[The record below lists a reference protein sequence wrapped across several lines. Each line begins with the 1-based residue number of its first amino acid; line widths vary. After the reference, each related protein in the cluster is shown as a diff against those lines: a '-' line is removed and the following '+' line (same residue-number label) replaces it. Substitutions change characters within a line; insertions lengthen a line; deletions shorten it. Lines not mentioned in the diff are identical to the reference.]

1 MIQLHKSDLSL
12 GEINAVYYYI
22 HIFGRRTTMKK
33 HLYINGVWKSV
44 GKYKPLYAPYSE
56 ETLAEIAQGTEDDV
70 KEAIVSAKNAMKEM
84 KKLSAYDRATILEKV
99 AQKMDER
106 REEFAEIIAKEA
118 AKPIRAA
125 RGEVDRTVQTYK
137 FAAEEA
143 KRIYGETL
151 PLDAAPGADGRIAY
165 TIRKPI
171 GVIGAI
177 TPFNFPLNLVAHK
190 VGPAIAA
197 GNTIVL
203 KPADQTPLSAYAL
216 VELFEEAGL
225 PKGAFNIISGP
236 GSIVGEA
243 IVKSEDVASITFT
256 GSPKVGI
263 GIKEKAGLKRVT
275 LELGSNA
282 AVIIDEDVELTDEI
296 IERVKWG
303 AFVNNGQVCISVQ
316 RVFVHEKKMEEF
328 LTKLKKAMETVV
340 VGNPL
345 HEETDVS
352 ALISKKDV
360 ERIDIWVQEAI
371 KEGANVL
378 YGGKKYDARIFEP
391 TVLTNVP
398 EYVSV
403 QCQEVFGPL
412 MTVNTFKEFD
422 EALEQVNNSRYGL
435 QAGVFTN
442 NLCKAMRAIDELEVG
457 GVMIN
462 DIPTFRVDHMP
473 YGGVKESGTGRE
485 GIKYAIEEMTEM
497 KLVCIK
503 K

>member
-1 MIQLHKSDLSL
+1 
-12 GEINAVYYYI
+12 
-22 HIFGRRTTMKK
+22 MKK
-33 HLYINGVWKSV
+33 HLYINGDWKSV
-44 GKYKPLYAPYSE
+44 NTYKPLYAPYSE
-56 ETLAEIAQGTEDDV
+56 ETLAEIAQGTEEDV
-70 KEAIVSAKNAMKEM
+70 QEAVTSAKNAMKKM
-84 KKLSAYDRATILEKV
+84 NTLTAYDRATILEKV
-99 AQKMDER
+99 AQIMDER

-125 RGEVDRTVQTYK
+125 RGEVDRTVLTYK

-197 GNTIVL
+197 GNTVVL
-203 KPADQTPLSAYAL
+203 KPADQTPLSSYAL

-225 PKGAFNIISGP
+225 PKGALNIISGP
-236 GSIVGEA
+236 GATVGEA
-243 IVKSEDVASITFT
+243 IVKNDDVASITFT

-296 IERVKWG
+296 MERVKWG

-316 RVFVHEKKMEEF
+316 RVFVHEKRMDEF
-328 LTKLKKAMETVV
+328 LSKLKKAMETVV
-340 VGNPL
+340 VGDPMN
-345 HEETDVS
+345 EETDVS

-360 ERIDIWVQEAI
+360 ERIEMWVQEAI
-371 KEGANVL
+371 KEGATVL
-378 YGGKKYDARIFEP
+378 YGGKKRDERIFEP

-398 EYVSV
+398 EHVSV
-403 QCQEVFGPL
+403 QCQEVFGPV

-422 EALEQVNNSRYGL
+422 EAIEKVNHSRYGL

-442 NLCKAMRAIDELEVG
+442 NLFKAMRAIDELEVG

-485 GIKYAIEEMTEM
+485 GIKYAMEEMTEM

>member
-1 MIQLHKSDLSL
+1 
-12 GEINAVYYYI
+12 
-22 HIFGRRTTMKK
+22 MKK
-33 HLYINGVWKSV
+33 HLYINGDWKSV
-44 GKYKPLYAPYSE
+44 NTYKPLYAPYSE
-56 ETLAEIAQGTEDDV
+56 ETLAEIAQGTEEDV
-70 KEAIVSAKNAMKEM
+70 QEAVTSAKNAMKKM
-84 KKLSAYDRATILEKV
+84 NTLTAYDRATILEKV
-99 AQKMDER
+99 AQIMDER

-125 RGEVDRTVQTYK
+125 RGEVDRTVLTYK

-197 GNTIVL
+197 GNTVVL
-203 KPADQTPLSAYAL
+203 KPADQTPLSSYAL

-225 PKGAFNIISGP
+225 PKGALNIISGP
-236 GSIVGEA
+236 GATVGEA
-243 IVKSEDVASITFT
+243 IVKNDDVASITFT

-296 IERVKWG
+296 MERVKWG

-316 RVFVHEKKMEEF
+316 RVFVHVKRMDEF
-328 LTKLKKAMETVV
+328 LSKLKKAMETVV
-340 VGNPL
+340 VGDPMN
-345 HEETDVS
+345 EETDVS

-360 ERIDIWVQEAI
+360 KRIEMWVQEAI
-371 KEGANVL
+371 KEGATVL
-378 YGGKKYDARIFEP
+378 YGGKKRDERIFEP

-398 EYVSV
+398 EHVSV
-403 QCQEVFGPL
+403 QCQEVFGPV

-422 EALEQVNNSRYGL
+422 EAIEKVNHSRYGL

-442 NLCKAMRAIDELEVG
+442 NLFKAMRAIDELEVG

>member
-1 MIQLHKSDLSL
+1 
-12 GEINAVYYYI
+12 
-22 HIFGRRTTMKK
+22 MKK
-33 HLYINGVWKSV
+33 HLYINGDWKSV
-44 GKYKPLYAPYSE
+44 NTYKPLYAPYSE
-56 ETLAEIAQGTEDDV
+56 ETLAEIAQGTEEDV
-70 KEAIVSAKNAMKEM
+70 QEAVTSAKNAMKKM
-84 KKLSAYDRATILEKV
+84 NTLTAYDRATILEKV
-99 AQKMDER
+99 AQIMDER

-125 RGEVDRTVQTYK
+125 RGEVDRTVLTYK

-151 PLDAAPGADGRIAY
+151 PLDAAPGAEGRIAY

-197 GNTIVL
+197 GNTVVL
-203 KPADQTPLSAYAL
+203 KPADQTPLSSYAL

-225 PKGAFNIISGP
+225 PKGALNIISGP
-236 GSIVGEA
+236 GATVGEA
-243 IVKSEDVASITFT
+243 IVKNDDVASITFT

-282 AVIIDEDVELTDEI
+282 AVIIDEDVELTDEVM
-296 IERVKWG
+296 ERVKWG

-316 RVFVHEKKMEEF
+316 RVFVHEKRMDEF
-328 LTKLKKAMETVV
+328 LLKLKKAMETVV
-340 VGNPL
+340 VGDPMN
-345 HEETDVS
+345 EETDVS

-360 ERIDIWVQEAI
+360 ERIDMWVQEAI
-371 KEGANVL
+371 KEGATVL
-378 YGGKKYDARIFEP
+378 YGGKKRDERIFEP

-398 EYVSV
+398 EHVSV
-403 QCQEVFGPL
+403 QCQEVFGPV

-422 EALEQVNNSRYGL
+422 EAIEKVNHSRYGL

-442 NLCKAMRAIDELEVG
+442 NLFKAMRAIDGLEVG

>member
-1 MIQLHKSDLSL
+1 
-12 GEINAVYYYI
+12 
-22 HIFGRRTTMKK
+22 MKK
-33 HLYINGVWKSV
+33 HLYINGDWKSV
-44 GKYKPLYAPYSE
+44 NTYKPLYAPYSE
-56 ETLAEIAQGTEDDV
+56 ETLAEIAQGTEEDV
-70 KEAIVSAKNAMKEM
+70 QEAVTSAKNAMKKM
-84 KKLSAYDRATILEKV
+84 NTLTAYDRATILEKV
-99 AQKMDER
+99 AQIMDER

-125 RGEVDRTVQTYK
+125 KGEVDRTVLTYK
-137 FAAEEA
+137 FAEEA

-151 PLDAAPGADGRIAY
+151 PLDAAPGAEGRIAY

-197 GNTIVL
+197 GNTVVL
-203 KPADQTPLSAYAL
+203 KPADQTPLSSYAL

-225 PKGAFNIISGP
+225 PKGALNIISGP
-236 GSIVGEA
+236 GATVGEA
-243 IVKSEDVASITFT
+243 IVKNDDVASITFT

-282 AVIIDEDVELTDEI
+282 AVIIDEDVELTDEVM
-296 IERVKWG
+296 ERVKWG

-316 RVFVHEKKMEEF
+316 RVFVHEKRMDEF
-328 LTKLKKAMETVV
+328 LLKLKKAMETVV
-340 VGNPL
+340 VGDPMN
-345 HEETDVS
+345 EETDVS

-360 ERIDIWVQEAI
+360 ERIDMWVQEAI
-371 KEGANVL
+371 KEGATVL
-378 YGGKKYDARIFEP
+378 YGGKKRDERIFEP

-398 EYVSV
+398 EHVSV
-403 QCQEVFGPL
+403 QCQEVFGPV

-422 EALEQVNNSRYGL
+422 EAIEKVNHSRYGL

-442 NLCKAMRAIDELEVG
+442 NLFKAMRAIDELEVG

>member
-1 MIQLHKSDLSL
+1 
-12 GEINAVYYYI
+12 
-22 HIFGRRTTMKK
+22 MKK
-33 HLYINGVWKSV
+33 HLYINGDWKSV
-44 GKYKPLYAPYSE
+44 NTYKPLYAPYSE
-56 ETLAEIAQGTEDDV
+56 ETLAEIAQGTEEDV
-70 KEAIVSAKNAMKEM
+70 QEAVTSAKNAMKKM
-84 KKLSAYDRATILEKV
+84 NTLTAYDRATILEKV
-99 AQKMDER
+99 AQIIDER

-125 RGEVDRTVQTYK
+125 RGEVDRTVLTYK

-197 GNTIVL
+197 GNTVVL
-203 KPADQTPLSAYAL
+203 KPADQTPLSSYAL

-225 PKGAFNIISGP
+225 PKGALNIISGP
-236 GSIVGEA
+236 GATVGEA
-243 IVKSEDVASITFT
+243 IVKNDDVASITFT

-296 IERVKWG
+296 MERVKWG

-316 RVFVHEKKMEEF
+316 RVFVHEKRMDEF
-328 LTKLKKAMETVV
+328 LSKLKKAMETVV
-340 VGNPL
+340 VGDPMN
-345 HEETDVS
+345 EETDVS

-360 ERIDIWVQEAI
+360 KRIEMWVQEAI
-371 KEGANVL
+371 KEGSTVL
-378 YGGKKYDARIFEP
+378 YGGKKRDERIFEP

-398 EYVSV
+398 EHVSV
-403 QCQEVFGPL
+403 QCQEVFGPV

-422 EALEQVNNSRYGL
+422 EAIEKVNHSRYGL

-442 NLCKAMRAIDELEVG
+442 NLFKAMRAIDELEVG

>member
-1 MIQLHKSDLSL
+1 
-12 GEINAVYYYI
+12 
-22 HIFGRRTTMKK
+22 MKK
-33 HLYINGVWKSV
+33 HLYINGDWKSV
-44 GKYKPLYAPYSE
+44 NTYKPLYAPYSE
-56 ETLAEIAQGTEDDV
+56 ETLAEIAQGTEEDV
-70 KEAIVSAKNAMKEM
+70 KEAVTAAKNAMTKM
-84 KKLSAYDRATILEKV
+84 NTLSAYDRATILEKV

-177 TPFNFPLNLVAHK
+177 TPFNLVAHK

-197 GNTIVL
+197 GNTVVL
-203 KPADQTPLSAYAL
+203 KPADQTPLSSYAL

-225 PKGAFNIISGP
+225 PNGALNIISGP
-236 GSIVGEA
+236 GSTVGEA
-243 IVKSEDVASITFT
+243 IVKNDYVASITFT

-263 GIKEKAGLKRVT
+263 GIKQKAGLKRVT

-316 RVFVHEKKMEEF
+316 RVFVHETKMHEF
-328 LTKLKKAMETVV
+328 LSKLKKAMESVV
-340 VGNPL
+340 VGDPL
-345 HEETDVS
+345 LEETDVS
-352 ALISKKDV
+352 ALISKRDV
-360 ERIDIWVQEAI
+360 ERIDMWVQEAI
-371 KEGANVL
+371 KEGATVL
-378 YGGKKYDARIFEP
+378 CGGKKRDARIFEP

-398 EYVSV
+398 DHVSV

-422 EALEQVNNSRYGL
+422 EAIGQVNNSRYGL

-442 NLCKAMRAIDELEVG
+442 NLFKAMRAIDELEVG

>member
-1 MIQLHKSDLSL
+1 
-12 GEINAVYYYI
+12 
-22 HIFGRRTTMKK
+22 MKK
-33 HLYINGVWKSV
+33 HLYINGDWKTV
-44 GKYKPLYAPYSE
+44 NTYKPLYAPYSE
-56 ETLAEIAQGTEDDV
+56 ETLAEIAQGTEEDV
-70 KEAIVSAKNAMKEM
+70 KEAVTAAKNAMTKM
-84 KKLSAYDRATILEKV
+84 NKLSAYDRATILEKV

-125 RGEVDRTVQTYK
+125 RGEVARTVQTYK

-151 PLDAAPGADGRIAY
+151 PLDAAPGANGRIAY

-197 GNTIVL
+197 GNTVVL
-203 KPADQTPLSAYAL
+203 KPADQTPLSSYAL
-216 VELFEEAGL
+216 VELFKEAGL
-225 PKGAFNIISGP
+225 PNGALNIISGP
-236 GSIVGEA
+236 GSTVGEA
-243 IVKSEDVASITFT
+243 IVKNDYVASITFT

-263 GIKEKAGLKRVT
+263 GIKQKAGLKRVT

-316 RVFVHEKKMEEF
+316 RVFVHETKIHEF
-328 LTKLKKAMETVV
+328 LSKLKKAMESVV
-340 VGNPL
+340 VGDPL
-345 HEETDVS
+345 LEETDVS

-360 ERIDIWVQEAI
+360 ERIDMWVQEAI
-371 KEGANVL
+371 KEGATVL
-378 YGGKKYDARIFEP
+378 CGGKKQDARIFEP

-398 EYVSV
+398 DHVSV

-422 EALEQVNNSRYGL
+422 EAIEQVNNSRYGL

-442 NLCKAMRAIDELEVG
+442 NLFKAMRAIDELEVG

>member
-1 MIQLHKSDLSL
+1 
-12 GEINAVYYYI
+12 
-22 HIFGRRTTMKK
+22 MKK
-33 HLYINGVWKSV
+33 HLYINGNWKSV
-44 GKYKPLYAPYSE
+44 NTYKPLYAPYSE
-56 ETLAEIAQGTEDDV
+56 ETLAEIAQGTEEDV
-70 KEAIVSAKNAMKEM
+70 KEAVTAAKNAMIKM
-84 KKLSAYDRATILEKV
+84 NTLSAYDRATILEKV

-197 GNTIVL
+197 GNTVVL
-203 KPADQTPLSAYAL
+203 KPADQTPLSSYAL

-225 PKGAFNIISGP
+225 PNGALNIISGP
-236 GSIVGEA
+236 GPTVGEA
-243 IVKSEDVASITFT
+243 IVKNDYVASITFT
-256 GSPKVGI
+256 GSPKVGM
-263 GIKEKAGLKRVT
+263 GIKQKAGLKRVT

-316 RVFVHEKKMEEF
+316 RVFVHETKIHEF
-328 LTKLKKAMETVV
+328 LSKLKKAMESVV
-340 VGNPL
+340 VGDPL
-345 HEETDVS
+345 LEETDVS

-360 ERIDIWVQEAI
+360 ERIDMWVQEAI
-371 KEGANVL
+371 KEGATVL
-378 YGGKKYDARIFEP
+378 CGGKKQDARIFEP

-398 EYVSV
+398 NHVSV

-422 EALEQVNNSRYGL
+422 EAIEQVNNSRYGL

-442 NLCKAMRAIDELEVG
+442 NLFKAMRAIDELEVG

>member
-1 MIQLHKSDLSL
+1 
-12 GEINAVYYYI
+12 
-22 HIFGRRTTMKK
+22 MKK
-33 HLYINGVWKSV
+33 HLYIDGAWKEV
-44 GKYKPLYAPYSE
+44 EAYKTLYAPYSE
-56 ETLAEIAQGTEDDV
+56 EVLAEIAQGTEEDV
-70 KEAIVSAKNAMKEM
+70 QKAISSAKKAMKEM
-84 KKLSAYDRATILEKV
+84 GKLSAYDRASILETV
-99 AQKMDER
+99 AQKMHER

-165 TIRKPI
+165 TVRKPI

-203 KPADQTPLSAYAL
+203 KPADQTPLSSYAL

-225 PKGAFNIISGP
+225 PKGAFNIVSGR

-243 IVKSEDVASITFT
+243 LVKDDRVASITFT

-263 GIKEKAGLKRVT
+263 GIKAKAGLKRVT

-282 AVIIDEDVELTDEI
+282 AVVIDENVELTEGV

-303 AFVNNGQVCISVQ
+303 AFVNNGQVCISIQ
-316 RVFVHEKKMEEF
+316 RVFVHENKMEEF
-328 LTKLKKAMETVV
+328 TEKLTKAMEKVV
-340 VGNPL
+340 VGDPL

-352 ALISKKDV
+352 ALISKNDV
-360 ERIDIWVQEAI
+360 NRIELWIQEAV
-371 KEGANVL
+371 KEGATVL
-378 YGGKKYDARIFEP
+378 CGGKKRDARIFEP

-398 EYVSV
+398 NHVSV
-403 QCQEVFGPL
+403 QCQEVFGPV
-412 MTVNTFKEFD
+412 MTVNTFQTFE
-422 EALEQVNNSRYGL
+422 EALEMVNNSRYGL
-435 QAGVFTN
+435 QAGVFTTD
-442 NLCKAMRAIDELEVG
+442 LTKAMRAIDELEVG

>member
-1 MIQLHKSDLSL
+1 
-12 GEINAVYYYI
+12 
-22 HIFGRRTTMKK
+22 MKK
-33 HLYINGVWKSV
+33 HLYINGDWKSV
-44 GKYKPLYAPYSE
+44 NTYKPLYAPYSE
-56 ETLAEIAQGTEDDV
+56 ETLAEIAQGTEEDV
-70 KEAIVSAKNAMKEM
+70 QEAVTSAKNAMKKM
-84 KKLSAYDRATILEKV
+84 NTLTAYDRATILEKV
-99 AQKMDER
+99 AQIMDER

-125 RGEVDRTVQTYK
+125 RGEVDRTVLTYK

-197 GNTIVL
+197 GNTVVL
-203 KPADQTPLSAYAL
+203 KPADQTPLSSYAL

-225 PKGAFNIISGP
+225 PKGALNIISGP
-236 GSIVGEA
+236 GATVGEA
-243 IVKSEDVASITFT
+243 IVKNDDVASITFT

-296 IERVKWG
+296 MERVKWG

-316 RVFVHEKKMEEF
+316 RVFVHEKRMDEF
-328 LTKLKKAMETVV
+328 LSKLKKAMETVV
-340 VGNPL
+340 VGDPMN
-345 HEETDVS
+345 EETDVS

-360 ERIDIWVQEAI
+360 KRIDMWVQEAI
-371 KEGANVL
+371 KEGATVL
-378 YGGKKYDARIFEP
+378 YGGKKRDERIFEP

-398 EYVSV
+398 EHVSV
-403 QCQEVFGPL
+403 QCQEVFGPV

-422 EALEQVNNSRYGL
+422 EAIEKVNHSRYGL

-442 NLCKAMRAIDELEVG
+442 NLFKAMRAIDELEVG

>member
-1 MIQLHKSDLSL
+1 
-12 GEINAVYYYI
+12 
-22 HIFGRRTTMKK
+22 MKK
-33 HLYINGVWKSV
+33 HLYINGNWKSV
-44 GKYKPLYAPYSE
+44 NTYKPLYAPYSE
-56 ETLAEIAQGTEDDV
+56 ETLAEIAQGTEEDV
-70 KEAIVSAKNAMKEM
+70 KEAVTAAKNAMIKM
-84 KKLSAYDRATILEKV
+84 NTLSAYDRATILEKV

-197 GNTIVL
+197 GNTVVL
-203 KPADQTPLSAYAL
+203 KPADQTPLSSYAL

-225 PKGAFNIISGP
+225 PNGALNIISGP
-236 GSIVGEA
+236 GPTVGEA
-243 IVKSEDVASITFT
+243 IVKNDYVASITFT
-256 GSPKVGI
+256 GSPKVGM
-263 GIKEKAGLKRVT
+263 GIKQKAGLKRVT

-316 RVFVHEKKMEEF
+316 RVFVHETKIHEF
-328 LTKLKKAMETVV
+328 LSKLKKAMESVV
-340 VGNPL
+340 VGDPL
-345 HEETDVS
+345 LEETDVS

-360 ERIDIWVQEAI
+360 ERIDMWVQEAI
-371 KEGANVL
+371 KEGATVL
-378 YGGKKYDARIFEP
+378 CGGKKQDARIFEP
-391 TVLTNVP
+391 TVVTNVP
-398 EYVSV
+398 YHVSV

-422 EALEQVNNSRYGL
+422 EAIEQVNNSRYGL

-442 NLCKAMRAIDELEVG
+442 NLFKAMRAIDELEVG

>member
-1 MIQLHKSDLSL
+1 
-12 GEINAVYYYI
+12 
-22 HIFGRRTTMKK
+22 MKK
-33 HLYINGVWKSV
+33 HLYINGDWKSV
-44 GKYKPLYAPYSE
+44 NTYKPLYAPYSE
-56 ETLAEIAQGTEDDV
+56 ETLAEIAQGTEEDV
-70 KEAIVSAKNAMKEM
+70 QEAVTSAKNAMKKM
-84 KKLSAYDRATILEKV
+84 NTLTAYDRATILEKV
-99 AQKMDER
+99 AQIMDER

-125 RGEVDRTVQTYK
+125 RGEVDRTVLTYK

-197 GNTIVL
+197 GNTVVL
-203 KPADQTPLSAYAL
+203 KPADQTPLSSYAL

-225 PKGAFNIISGP
+225 PKGALNIISGP
-236 GSIVGEA
+236 GATVGEA
-243 IVKSEDVASITFT
+243 IVKNDDVASITFT

-296 IERVKWG
+296 MERVKWG

-316 RVFVHEKKMEEF
+316 RVFVHEKRMDEF
-328 LTKLKKAMETVV
+328 LSKLKKAMETVV
-340 VGNPL
+340 VGDPMN
-345 HEETDVS
+345 EETDVS

-360 ERIDIWVQEAI
+360 KRIEMWVQEAI
-371 KEGANVL
+371 KEGATVL
-378 YGGKKYDARIFEP
+378 YGGKKRDERIFEP

-398 EYVSV
+398 EHISV
-403 QCQEVFGPL
+403 QCQEVFGPV

-422 EALEQVNNSRYGL
+422 EAIEKVNHSRYGL

-442 NLCKAMRAIDELEVG
+442 NLFKAMRAIDELEVG

>member
-1 MIQLHKSDLSL
+1 
-12 GEINAVYYYI
+12 
-22 HIFGRRTTMKK
+22 MKK
-33 HLYINGVWKSV
+33 HLYINGDWKSV
-44 GKYKPLYAPYSE
+44 NTYKPLYAPYSE
-56 ETLAEIAQGTEDDV
+56 ETLAEIAQGTEEDV
-70 KEAIVSAKNAMKEM
+70 QEAVTSAKNAMKKM
-84 KKLSAYDRATILEKV
+84 NTLTAYDRATILEKV
-99 AQKMDER
+99 AQIMDER

-125 RGEVDRTVQTYK
+125 RGEVDRTVLTYK

-197 GNTIVL
+197 GNTVVL
-203 KPADQTPLSAYAL
+203 KPADQTPLSSYAL

-225 PKGAFNIISGP
+225 PKGALNIISGP
-236 GSIVGEA
+236 GATVGEA
-243 IVKSEDVASITFT
+243 IVKNDDVASITFT

-296 IERVKWG
+296 MERVKWG

-316 RVFVHEKKMEEF
+316 RVFVHEKRMDEF
-328 LTKLKKAMETVV
+328 LSKLKKAMATVV
-340 VGNPL
+340 VGDSMN
-345 HEETDVS
+345 EETDVS

-360 ERIDIWVQEAI
+360 KRIEMWVQEAI
-371 KEGANVL
+371 KEGATVL
-378 YGGKKYDARIFEP
+378 YGGKKRDERIFEP

-398 EYVSV
+398 EHVSV
-403 QCQEVFGPL
+403 QCQEVFGPV

-422 EALEQVNNSRYGL
+422 EAIEKVNHSRYGL

-442 NLCKAMRAIDELEVG
+442 NLFKAMRAIDELEVG

-473 YGGVKESGTGRE
+473 YGVVKESGTGRE

>member
-1 MIQLHKSDLSL
+1 
-12 GEINAVYYYI
+12 
-22 HIFGRRTTMKK
+22 MKK
-33 HLYINGVWKSV
+33 HLYINGSWKSV
-44 GKYKPLYAPYSE
+44 NTYKPLYAPYSE
-56 ETLAEIAQGTEDDV
+56 ETLAEIAQGTEEDV
-70 KEAIVSAKNAMKEM
+70 KVAVTAAKNAMIKM
-84 KKLSAYDRATILEKV
+84 NTLSAYDRATILEKV

-197 GNTIVL
+197 GNTVVL
-203 KPADQTPLSAYAL
+203 KPADQTPLSSYAL

-225 PKGAFNIISGP
+225 PNGALNIISGP
-236 GSIVGEA
+236 GPTVGEA
-243 IVKSEDVASITFT
+243 IVKNDYVASITFT

-263 GIKEKAGLKRVT
+263 GIKQKAGLKRVT

-316 RVFVHEKKMEEF
+316 RVFVHETKIHEF
-328 LTKLKKAMETVV
+328 LSKLKKAMESVV
-340 VGNPL
+340 VGDPL
-345 HEETDVS
+345 LEETDVS

-360 ERIDIWVQEAI
+360 ERIDMWVQEAI
-371 KEGANVL
+371 KEGATVL
-378 YGGKKYDARIFEP
+378 CGGKKQDARIFEP

-398 EYVSV
+398 NHVSV

-422 EALEQVNNSRYGL
+422 EAIEQVNNSRYGL

-442 NLCKAMRAIDELEVG
+442 NLFKAMRAIDELEVG

>member
-1 MIQLHKSDLSL
+1 
-12 GEINAVYYYI
+12 
-22 HIFGRRTTMKK
+22 MKK
-33 HLYINGVWKSV
+33 HLYINGDWKSV
-44 GKYKPLYAPYSE
+44 NTYKPLYAPYSE
-56 ETLAEIAQGTEDDV
+56 ETLAEIAQGTEEDV
-70 KEAIVSAKNAMKEM
+70 QEAVTSAKNAMKKM
-84 KKLSAYDRATILEKV
+84 NTLTAYDRATILEKV
-99 AQKMDER
+99 AQIIDER

-118 AKPIRAA
+118 AKPILAA
-125 RGEVDRTVQTYK
+125 RGEVDRTVLTYK

-197 GNTIVL
+197 GNTVVL
-203 KPADQTPLSAYAL
+203 KPADQTPLSSYAL

-225 PKGAFNIISGP
+225 PKGALNIISGP
-236 GSIVGEA
+236 GATVGEA
-243 IVKSEDVASITFT
+243 IVKNDDVASITFT

-296 IERVKWG
+296 MERVKWG

-316 RVFVHEKKMEEF
+316 RVFVHEKRMDEF
-328 LTKLKKAMETVV
+328 LSKLKKAMETVV
-340 VGNPL
+340 VGDPMN
-345 HEETDVS
+345 EETDVS

-360 ERIDIWVQEAI
+360 KRIEMWVQEAI
-371 KEGANVL
+371 KEGATVL
-378 YGGKKYDARIFEP
+378 YGGKKRDERIFEP

-398 EYVSV
+398 EHVSV
-403 QCQEVFGPL
+403 QCQEVFGPV

-422 EALEQVNNSRYGL
+422 EAIEKVNHSRYGL

-442 NLCKAMRAIDELEVG
+442 NLFKAMRAIDELEVG

>member
-1 MIQLHKSDLSL
+1 
-12 GEINAVYYYI
+12 
-22 HIFGRRTTMKK
+22 MKK
-33 HLYINGVWKSV
+33 HLYINGDWKSV
-44 GKYKPLYAPYSE
+44 NTYKPLYAPYSE
-56 ETLAEIAQGTEDDV
+56 ETLAEIAQGTEEDV
-70 KEAIVSAKNAMKEM
+70 QEAVTSAKNAMKKM
-84 KKLSAYDRATILEKV
+84 NTLTAYDRATILEKV
-99 AQKMDER
+99 AQIIDER

-125 RGEVDRTVQTYK
+125 RGEVDRTVLTYK

-197 GNTIVL
+197 GNTVVL
-203 KPADQTPLSAYAL
+203 KPADQTPLSSYAL

-225 PKGAFNIISGP
+225 PKGALNIISGP
-236 GSIVGEA
+236 GATVGEA
-243 IVKSEDVASITFT
+243 IVKNDDVASITFT

-296 IERVKWG
+296 MERVKWG

-316 RVFVHEKKMEEF
+316 RVFVHEKRMDEF
-328 LTKLKKAMETVV
+328 LSKLKKAMETVV
-340 VGNPL
+340 VGDPMN
-345 HEETDVS
+345 EETDVS

-360 ERIDIWVQEAI
+360 KRIEMWVQEAI
-371 KEGANVL
+371 KEGATVL
-378 YGGKKYDARIFEP
+378 YGGKKRDERIFEP

-398 EYVSV
+398 EHVSV
-403 QCQEVFGPL
+403 QCQEVFGPV

-422 EALEQVNNSRYGL
+422 EAIEKVNHSRYGL

-442 NLCKAMRAIDELEVG
+442 NLFKAMRAIDELEVG

>member
-1 MIQLHKSDLSL
+1 
-12 GEINAVYYYI
+12 
-22 HIFGRRTTMKK
+22 MKK

-44 GKYKPLYAPYSE
+44 GTYKPLYAPYSE
-56 ETLAEIAQGTEDDV
+56 EILAEIAQGTEDDV

-106 REEFAEIIAKEA
+106 REEFAVIIAKEA

-151 PLDAAPGADGRIAY
+151 PLDAAPGAEGRIAY
-165 TIRKPI
+165 TIRQPI

-203 KPADQTPLSAYAL
+203 KPADQTPLSSYAL

-236 GSIVGEA
+236 GPVVGEPL
-243 IVKSEDVASITFT
+243 VKDENVACITFT

-263 GIKEKAGLKRVT
+263 GIKQKAGLKRVT

-282 AVIIDEDVELTDEI
+282 AVIIDEDIELTDEI

-316 RVFVHEKKMEEF
+316 RVFVHECKIDEF
-328 LTKLKKAMETVV
+328 ITKLTKAMENVV
-340 VGNPL
+340 VGDPL

-360 ERIDIWVQEAI
+360 ERVSSWVEEAV
-371 KEGANVL
+371 KAGANVV
-378 YGGKKYDARIFEP
+378 YGGNKRDARIFEP

-422 EALEQVNNSRYGL
+422 EAIEQVNNSRYGL

>member
-1 MIQLHKSDLSL
+1 MK
-12 GEINAVYYYI
+12 YYFI
-22 HIFGRRTTMKK
+22 HIFGRGRKMKK
-33 HLYINGVWKSV
+33 HLYINGDWKSV
-44 GKYKPLYAPYSE
+44 NTYKPLYAPYSE
-56 ETLAEIAQGTEDDV
+56 ETLAEIAQGTEEDV
-70 KEAIVSAKNAMKEM
+70 QEAVTSAKNAMKKM
-84 KKLSAYDRATILEKV
+84 NTLTAYDRATILEKV
-99 AQKMDER
+99 AQIMDER

-125 RGEVDRTVQTYK
+125 RGEVDRTVLTYK

-197 GNTIVL
+197 GNTVVL
-203 KPADQTPLSAYAL
+203 KPADQTPLSSYAL

-225 PKGAFNIISGP
+225 PKGALNIISGP
-236 GSIVGEA
+236 GATVGEA
-243 IVKSEDVASITFT
+243 IVKNDDVASITFT

-296 IERVKWG
+296 MERVKWG

-316 RVFVHEKKMEEF
+316 RVFVHEKRMDEF
-328 LTKLKKAMETVV
+328 LSKLKKAMETVV
-340 VGNPL
+340 VGDPMN
-345 HEETDVS
+345 EETDVS

-360 ERIDIWVQEAI
+360 KRIEMWVQEAI
-371 KEGANVL
+371 KEGATVL
-378 YGGKKYDARIFEP
+378 YGGKKRDERIFEP

-398 EYVSV
+398 EHVSV
-403 QCQEVFGPL
+403 QYQEVFGPV

-422 EALEQVNNSRYGL
+422 EAIEKVNHSRYGL

-442 NLCKAMRAIDELEVG
+442 NLFKAMRAIDELEVG

>member
-1 MIQLHKSDLSL
+1 
-12 GEINAVYYYI
+12 
-22 HIFGRRTTMKK
+22 MKK
-33 HLYINGVWKSV
+33 HLYINGDWKSV
-44 GKYKPLYAPYSE
+44 NTYKPLYAPYSE
-56 ETLAEIAQGTEDDV
+56 ETLAEIAQGTEEDV
-70 KEAIVSAKNAMKEM
+70 KEAVTAAKNAMTKM
-84 KKLSAYDRATILEKV
+84 NTLSAYDRATILEKV

-197 GNTIVL
+197 GNTVVL
-203 KPADQTPLSAYAL
+203 KPADQTPLSSYAL

-225 PKGAFNIISGP
+225 PNGALNIISGP
-236 GSIVGEA
+236 GSTVGEA
-243 IVKSEDVASITFT
+243 IVKNDYVASITFT

-263 GIKEKAGLKRVT
+263 GIKQKAGLKRVT

-316 RVFVHEKKMEEF
+316 RVFVHETKMHEF
-328 LTKLKKAMETVV
+328 LSKLKKAMESVV
-340 VGNPL
+340 VGDPL
-345 HEETDVS
+345 LEETDVS
-352 ALISKKDV
+352 ALISKRDV
-360 ERIDIWVQEAI
+360 ERIDMWVQEAI
-371 KEGANVL
+371 KEGATVL
-378 YGGKKYDARIFEP
+378 CGGKKRDARIFEP

-398 EYVSV
+398 DHVSV

-422 EALEQVNNSRYGL
+422 EAIEQVNNSRYGL
-435 QAGVFTN
+435 QAGVFT
-442 NLCKAMRAIDELEVG
+442 KAMRAIDELEVG

>member
-1 MIQLHKSDLSL
+1 
-12 GEINAVYYYI
+12 
-22 HIFGRRTTMKK
+22 MKK
-33 HLYINGVWKSV
+33 HLYINGDWKSV
-44 GKYKPLYAPYSE
+44 NTYKPLYAPYSE
-56 ETLAEIAQGTEDDV
+56 ETLAEIAQGTEEDV
-70 KEAIVSAKNAMKEM
+70 QEAVTSAKNAMKKM
-84 KKLSAYDRATILEKV
+84 NTLTAYDRATILEKV
-99 AQKMDER
+99 AQIMDER

-125 RGEVDRTVQTYK
+125 RGEVDRTVLTYK

-151 PLDAAPGADGRIAY
+151 PLDAAPGAEGRIAY

-197 GNTIVL
+197 GNTVVL
-203 KPADQTPLSAYAL
+203 KPADQTPLSSYAL

-225 PKGAFNIISGP
+225 PKGALNIISGP
-236 GSIVGEA
+236 GATVGEA
-243 IVKSEDVASITFT
+243 IVKNEDVASITFT

-296 IERVKWG
+296 MERVKWG

-316 RVFVHEKKMEEF
+316 RVFVHEKRMDEF
-328 LTKLKKAMETVV
+328 LSKLKKAMETVV
-340 VGNPL
+340 VGDPMN
-345 HEETDVS
+345 EETDVS

-360 ERIDIWVQEAI
+360 ERIDMWVQEAI
-371 KEGANVL
+371 KEGATVL
-378 YGGKKYDARIFEP
+378 YGGKKRDERIFEP

-398 EYVSV
+398 EHVSV
-403 QCQEVFGPL
+403 QCQEVFGPV

-422 EALEQVNNSRYGL
+422 EAIEKVNHSRYGL

-442 NLCKAMRAIDELEVG
+442 NLFKAMRAIDELEVG

>member
-1 MIQLHKSDLSL
+1 
-12 GEINAVYYYI
+12 
-22 HIFGRRTTMKK
+22 MKK
-33 HLYINGVWKSV
+33 HLYIDGEWKGVET
-44 GKYKPLYAPYSE
+44 YKTLYAPYSE
-56 ETLAEIAQGTEDDV
+56 EVLAEIAQGTEEDV
-70 KEAIVSAKNAMKEM
+70 QKAISSAKKATKEM
-84 KKLSAYDRATILEKV
+84 GKLSAYDRASILETV
-99 AQKMDER
+99 AQKMHER

-165 TIRKPI
+165 TVRKPI

-203 KPADQTPLSAYAL
+203 KPADQTPLSSYAL

-225 PKGAFNIISGP
+225 PKGAFNIVSGR

-243 IVKSEDVASITFT
+243 LVKDDRVASITFT
-256 GSPKVGI
+256 GSPEVGI
-263 GIKEKAGLKRVT
+263 GIKAKAGLKRVT

-282 AVIIDEDVELTDEI
+282 AVVIDENVELTEEV

-316 RVFVHEKKMEEF
+316 RVFVHENKMEEF
-328 LTKLKKAMETVV
+328 TEKLTKAMEKVV
-340 VGNPL
+340 VGDPL

-352 ALISKKDV
+352 ALISKNDV
-360 ERIDIWVQEAI
+360 NRIELWIQEAV
-371 KEGANVL
+371 KEGATVL
-378 YGGKKYDARIFEP
+378 CGGKKRDARIFEP

-398 EYVSV
+398 NHVSV
-403 QCQEVFGPL
+403 QCQEVFGPV
-412 MTVNTFKEFD
+412 MTVNTFQTFD
-422 EALEQVNNSRYGL
+422 EALEMVNNSRYGL

-442 NLCKAMRAIDELEVG
+442 DLTKAMRAIDELEVG

>member
-1 MIQLHKSDLSL
+1 
-12 GEINAVYYYI
+12 
-22 HIFGRRTTMKK
+22 MKK
-33 HLYINGVWKSV
+33 HLYINGDWKSINT
-44 GKYKPLYAPYSE
+44 YKPLYAPYSE
-56 ETLAEIAQGTEDDV
+56 EILAEIAQGTEEDV
-70 KEAIVSAKNAMKEM
+70 KEAVIAAKNAMTKM
-84 KKLSAYDRATILEKV
+84 NKLSAYDRAIILEKV

-197 GNTIVL
+197 GNTVVL
-203 KPADQTPLSAYAL
+203 KSADQTPLSSYAL

-225 PKGAFNIISGP
+225 PNGALNIISGP
-236 GSIVGEA
+236 GSTVGEA
-243 IVKSEDVASITFT
+243 IVKNDYVASITFT

-263 GIKEKAGLKRVT
+263 GIKQKAGLKRVT

-316 RVFVHEKKMEEF
+316 RVFVHETKMHEF
-328 LTKLKKAMETVV
+328 LSKLKKAMESVV
-340 VGNPL
+340 VGDPL
-345 HEETDVS
+345 LEETDVS

-360 ERIDIWVQEAI
+360 ERIDMWVQEAI
-371 KEGANVL
+371 KEGATIL
-378 YGGKKYDARIFEP
+378 HGGKKRDARIFEP

-398 EYVSV
+398 NHVSV

-422 EALEQVNNSRYGL
+422 EAIEQVNNSRYGL

-442 NLCKAMRAIDELEVG
+442 NLFKAMRAIDELEVG